1 MSKIKHVSLDAWNTI
16 LIPNT
21 QYAIRRSNILAEAF
35 SCSPE
40 FAAKVYTSVKR
51 RLDKHAEEAGEGYAT
66 EYVYNELL
74 AAFPRHLNVDIE
86 ELRVLHIE
94 NEFFNSPPSIL
105 EETKKAIRLLKDRGI
120 TVSISSNTNFISGR
134 ILGRFIQEQVGNFD
148 FMLFSDTMQM
158 SHSAKN
164 GWFIPAKPSHS
175 FFSQVAKYCSVLH
188 PEIKVEEILHIGDNE
203 ICDYNGAKNFGFQA
217 KLLPSVND
225 LPEMLMGI

>member
-21 QYAIRRSNILAEAF
+21 QYARRRSYILAEAF

-40 FAAKVYTSVKR
+40 FAAKAYTAVKR
-51 RLDKHAEEAGEGYAT
+51 RLDKHAEETGEGYAT

-74 AAFPRHLNVDIE
+74 AAFPRHLNVE
-86 ELRVLHIE
+86 ELRVLRIE
-94 NEFFNSPPSIL
+94 DEFLNTPPSVL
-105 EETKKAIRLLKDRGI
+105 EETKKAIQSLKDRGI

-134 ILGRFIQEQVGNFD
+134 ILGRFLQEQVGNFD

-158 SHSAKN
+158 SHSVKS
-164 GWFIPAKPSHS
+164 GWFIPAKPSPA
-175 FFSQVAKYCSVLH
+175 FFSAVAKYCSVLH
-188 PEIKVEEILHIGDNE
+188 PEISAENILHIGDNE
-203 ICDYNGAKNFGFQA
+203 ICDYNGAKSYGFQA

>member
-21 QYAIRRSNILAEAF
+21 QYAIRRSYILAEAF

-40 FAAKVYTSVKR
+40 FAAKAYTAVKR
-51 RLDKHAEEAGEGYAT
+51 RLDKHAEEAGEGYTT

-86 ELRVLHIE
+86 ELRVLRIE
-94 NEFFNSPPSIL
+94 DEFLNTPPSIL
-105 EETKKAIRLLKDRGI
+105 EETKTAIQSLKNRGI

-134 ILGRFIQEQVGNFD
+134 ILGRFLQEQVGNFD

-158 SHSAKN
+158 SHSAKS
-164 GWFIPAKPSHS
+164 GWFIPAKPSPA
-175 FFSQVAKYCSVLH
+175 FFSAVAKYCSVLH
-188 PEIKVEEILHIGDNE
+188 PEISAENILHIGDNE

-217 KLLPSVND
+217 KLLTSVND

>member
-21 QYAIRRSNILAEAF
+21 QYAIRRSYILAEAF

-40 FAAKVYTSVKR
+40 FAAKAYTAVKR
-51 RLDKHAEEAGEGYAT
+51 RLDKHAEETGEGYAT

-94 NEFFNSPPSIL
+94 DEFLNTPPSVL
-105 EETKKAIRLLKDRGI
+105 EETKKAIQSLKDRGI

-134 ILGRFIQEQVGNFD
+134 ILGRFLQEQVGNFD

-158 SHSAKN
+158 SHSAKS
-164 GWFIPAKPSHS
+164 GWFIPAKPSPA
-175 FFSQVAKYCSVLH
+175 FFSAVAKYCSVLH
-188 PEIKVEEILHIGDNE
+188 PEISAENILHIGDNE
-203 ICDYNGAKNFGFQA
+203 ICDYSGAKNFGFQA

>member
-86 ELRVLHIE
+86 ELRILHIE

-175 FFSQVAKYCSVLH
+175 FFSQVMKYCSVLR
-188 PEIKVEEILHIGDNE
+188 PEIKAEEILHIGDNE

-225 LPEMLMGI
+225 LPEMLIGI

>member
-86 ELRVLHIE
+86 ELRILHIE

-175 FFSQVAKYCSVLH
+175 FFSQVMKYCSVLR
-188 PEIKVEEILHIGDNE
+188 PEIKAEEILHIGDNE

>member
-86 ELRVLHIE
+86 ELRILHIE

-175 FFSQVAKYCSVLH
+175 FFSQVMKYCSALR
-188 PEIKVEEILHIGDNE
+188 PEIKAEEILHIGDNE

-225 LPEMLMGI
+225 LPEMLIGI

>member
-175 FFSQVAKYCSVLH
+175 FFSQVMKYCSVLR
-188 PEIKVEEILHIGDNE
+188 PEIKAEEILHIGDNE

-225 LPEMLMGI
+225 LPEMLIGI

>member
-175 FFSQVAKYCSVLH
+175 FFSQVMKYCSALR
-188 PEIKVEEILHIGDNE
+188 PEIKAEEILHIGDNE

-225 LPEMLMGI
+225 LPEMLIGI

>member
-40 FAAKVYTSVKR
+40 FAAKAYTSVKR
-51 RLDKHAEEAGEGYAT
+51 RLDKHAEETGEGYAT

-94 NEFFNSPPSIL
+94 SEFLNSPPSIL
-105 EETKKAIRLLKDRGI
+105 EETKKAIRSLKDRGI

-148 FMLFSDTMQM
+148 FMLFSDTMQL
-158 SHSAKN
+158 SHSAKS
-164 GWFIPAKPSHS
+164 GWFIPAKPSHA
-175 FFSQVAKYCSVLH
+175 FFSQVVKYCSVLH
-188 PEIKVEEILHIGDNE
+188 PEISAENILHIGDNE